1 LVAASRDYIEALD
14 LWLACNDG
22 RGIAGSVAGIA
33 AVASSRGQQERAA
46 RLLGA
51 AWGLADR
58 LGIRFMAH
66 HMYAERTRMAI
77 ANRLDESSYA
87 SAWDVG
93 RSLGLDE
100 TIAEAKSALSSPPP
114 RPQQAYGLTAR
125 ELDVLR
131 LLADGLPD
139 REIAVRL
146 SISPRTVQTHV
157 AGLFAKLD
165 ASSRAEAAA
174 LAVRRGLV

>member
-1 LVAASRDYIEALD
+1 
-14 LWLACNDG
+14 
-22 RGIAGSVAGIA
+22 
-33 AVASSRGQQERAA
+33 
-46 RLLGA
+46 
-51 AWGLADR
+51 
-58 LGIRFMAH
+58 
-66 HMYAERTRMAI
+66 
-77 ANRLDESSYA
+77 
-87 SAWDVG
+87 
-93 RSLGLDE
+93 
-100 TIAEAKSALSSPPP
+100 
-114 RPQQAYGLTAR
+114 LTAR